1 MKRMIALVAGA
12 LLLFAMPAS
21 AQTFTD
27 PDDMTS
33 PLDIRKLEH
42 TDKGKDVHL
51 LKVTTD
57 DNWRC
62 DYIGE
67 LGKIRFFFDGRG
79 DGDTD
84 LVGKVRC
91 LDPKGPRRDLVLF
104 LSGKDSGNSYD
115 PVPINRPNKH
125 TMKVKFSFDLIEL
138 RGPHVDLSFGV
149 TDGQAEGCTS
159 AHKCTEQAPDTGAW
173 RLY

>member
-1 MKRMIALVAGA
+1 MNRLIALVVGT
-12 LLLFAMPAS
+12 LLLFATPAS
-21 AQTFTD
+21 AETFTD

-42 TDKGKDVHL
+42 TDKGNDVHL

-62 DYIGE
+62 DYIGD

-91 LDPKGPRRDLVLF
+91 LDPQGSPRELVLF
-104 LSGKDSGNSYD
+104 LSGKDTGSGYE
-115 PVPINRPNKH
+115 PVPIDRPNKH
-125 TMKVKFSFDLIEL
+125 TMKVEFSFDLREL

-159 AHKCTEQAPDTGAW
+159 AHKCTEQAPDDGTW